1 MKRYFSWIL
10 VIVLALAALAM
21 GMLWQRALRDDSDM
35 AALAQAA
42 AGEAYTR
49 FSDYQAR
56 GDDGDYWGGVAAFHT
71 FQEAYAC
78 LEAGA
83 SQAANRTFCSEVYGA
98 LLLSPEQGKAHM
110 AECWTPWRCWRRTW
124 GMKTAICAW
133 LTCGTLCRSNERR
146 EYDQIVEQAVA
157 AGGREVRLRQREC
170 VAGVSADQRKMGGS
184 CTYGAA
190 ERRMDGA

>member
-1 MKRYFSWIL
+1 MKRSISWIL
-10 VIVLALAALAM
+10 VIVLALAAVAM
-21 GMLWQRALRDDSDM
+21 GVLWQRALRDDSDM

-49 FSDYQAR
+49 FSDYQER

-78 LEAGA
+78 MEAGP

-110 AECWTPWRCWRRTW
+110 AE
-124 GMKTAICAW
+124 M
-133 LTCGTLCRSNERR
+133 L
-146 EYDQIVEQAVA
+146 DAVA
-157 AGGREVRLRQREC
+157 LLAADVRDENGYLRLADLRNTLRE
-170 VAGVSADQRKMGGS
+170 
-184 CTYGAA
+184 
-190 ERRMDGA
+190 

>member
-110 AECWTPWRCWRRTW
+110 AEV
-124 GMKTAICAW
+124 
-133 LTCGTLCRSNERR
+133 L
-146 EYDQIVEQAVA
+146 DAVA
-157 AGGREVRLRQREC
+157 LLAADVRDENGYLRL
-170 VAGVSADQRKMGGS
+170 ADLRNTLQ
-184 CTYGAA
+184 
-190 ERRMDGA
+190 E